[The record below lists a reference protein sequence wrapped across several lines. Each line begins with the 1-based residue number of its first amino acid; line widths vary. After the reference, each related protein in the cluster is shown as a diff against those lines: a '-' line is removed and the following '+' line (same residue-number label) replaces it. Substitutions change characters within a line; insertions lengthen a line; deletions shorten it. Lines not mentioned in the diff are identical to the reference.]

1 MDLFSSDA
9 FTELDLAISEYRL
22 QKLDGTPVIYPNVR
36 KIYIDEKWG
45 CVNYNKLDNL
55 MFPNLEEIIIN
66 AIDPQNTNLK
76 SIGPLL
82 IAYDKLRF
90 VFSAGKNETLT
101 LPKEIKAIG
110 YQAFKHTYCSHIIC
124 ECPDVDC
131 HISAF
136 EDSFWRQTNNEF
148 LIINKTLFRAQYK
161 HNTLTIP
168 DNISE
173 IDSRAFDCF
182 PAHAVINEINTPLP
196 LSSLSKD
203 IQYIMKNPIFKIEKY
218 TIRNAPNIDID
229 LLIHMNSLK
238 NIEITDIDGT
248 SPYKTV
254 DGILYSKDLTSLIY
268 YPSARTQKTFKI
280 PDGTK
285 YIDCAAFC
293 HPSLN
298 FLLHSRV
305 SVSSPSKK
313 LKLILP
319 QSINMI
325 SEHAFMNTQIIDLT
339 VHLNTAAGLFNALPL
354 IPKNLHVVQP
364 DGSVIDYQFKKSSSN
379 LKEQFSLIWDQ
390 HQFDQDHIDFAIFAA
405 SSDRAKKRQ
414 IALQNIAHNNA
425 RPCYINYLKRSAF
438 AYGKE
443 IMSQR
448 NETLVINYLKDESI
462 YLSINALKSL
472 LTLSQDLQLAT
483 VTAYLLN
490 YLHEREPQNS
500 SLKL

>member
-1 MDLFSSDA
+1 MDQFSSDA
-9 FTELDLAISEYRL
+9 FTELDLAIFEYRL
-22 QKLDGTPVIYPNVR
+22 QNLDGSPVIYPNVR

-45 CVNYNKLDNL
+45 RVNYNKLDNL
-55 MFPNLEEIIIN
+55 MFPNLEEIIIIN
-66 AIDPQNTNLK
+66 AIDPQNTILK

-124 ECPDVDC
+124 EFPYIDC
-131 HISAF
+131 HVSAF
-136 EDSFWRQTNNEF
+136 EDSYWQQTNEF

-161 HNTLTIP
+161 RNTLTIP
-168 DNISE
+168 DDITE
-173 IDSRAFDCF
+173 IDDRAFDCF
-182 PAHAVINEINTPLP
+182 PAHAAINVINTPYP
-196 LSSLSKD
+196 LSSMSKNLD
-203 IQYIMKNPIFKIEKY
+203 YTIIKNHLFKIGKY
-218 TIRNAPNIDID
+218 IIRNAPYIDID
-229 LLIHMNSLK
+229 ILAHMDCLK
-238 NIEITDIDGT
+238 NIEICNQDNT

-268 YPSARTQKTFKI
+268 YPCGKSQKTFKL

-285 YIDCAAFC
+285 HINCAAFC
-293 HPSLN
+293 HPTG
-298 FLLHSRV
+298 
-305 SVSSPSKK
+305 KK

-319 QSINMI
+319 QSLKTI
-325 SEHAFMNTQIIDLT
+325 SEHAFMNTQITDLT
-339 VHLNTAAGLFNALPL
+339 VHLNTAAGIFNALPV
-354 IPKNLHVVQP
+354 IPQSLHVVQP
-364 DGSVIDYQFKKSSSN
+364 DGSVIDYQFKKSNPS

-390 HQFDQDHIDFAIFAA
+390 HQFDPDHIDFALFAA

-425 RPCYINYLKRSAF
+425 LPCYIDYLKRSAF
-438 AYGKE
+438 AYGKD

-448 NETLVINYLKDESI
+448 NETLVINYLRDESV
-462 YLSINALKSL
+462 YLSVNALKKL
-472 LTLSQDLQLAT
+472 LKLSQELQLAT
-483 VTAYLLN
+483 VTAYLMN
-490 YLHEREPQNS
+490 YLHEREPQNG